1 MKVVHVARRPAGAS
15 ATGARAVQPRA
26 AARAGRA
33 AAPRRLAVALA
44 LGLGL
49 ATGQAAPPVVAVPFY
64 DAGHFVQGLH
74 RELTA
79 PAARRFADD
88 SAALVGAMHAHCDPG
103 GAGSLG
109 EARRRWTTAVGAW
122 ERLSALAVG
131 PLLERRSLRAIDFAP
146 VRPALI
152 ERAIAAHPQG
162 AEDME
167 RVGTP
172 AKGLPTLEWLLWTR
186 PVQRGTPACAYAV
199 EVAADVEREA
209 QALAGEFTALAAN
222 DWSGDESAGPAMAEA
237 LNQWLGG
244 IERLRWAQMERPLRS
259 QGGDAEAGATGAGS
273 AAPGP
278 DRAGG
283 AAGASAAEPAEAGAA
298 SRRDPAGFPRQAS
311 GQTAAAWSAEWD
323 TLRRL
328 GRAPAGREP
337 PRPGEGLV
345 PFETYLRGRGLNPQA
360 DALRRAIDTADAALR
375 GLTPGSR
382 PRVLGA
388 ARALQALS
396 GLVESQV
403 APALQVSIGFSD
415 ADGD

>member
-1 MKVVHVARRPAGAS
+1 MAALDAFRRRHGAS
-15 ATGARAVQPRA
+15 AGAAWAVVLAGVTTG
-26 AARAGRA
+26 
-33 AAPRRLAVALA
+33 
-44 LGLGL
+44 
-49 ATGQAAPPVVAVPFY
+49 TQAAPPVVAVPFY

-74 RELTA
+74 RDLTA
-79 PAARRFADD
+79 PAARRFADG
-88 SAALVGAMHAHCDPG
+88 SGALVGALRAHCDPG
-103 GAGSLG
+103 GAGSLA
-109 EARRRWTTAVGAW
+109 EARRRWTTAVAAW

-146 VRPALI
+146 ARPALI
-152 ERAIAAHPQG
+152 ERAIAAQPQG
-162 AEDME
+162 VEGME

-172 AKGLPTLEWLLWTR
+172 AKGLPALEWLLWTR
-186 PVQRGTPACAYAV
+186 PAQRGTPACAYAV
-199 EVAADVEREA
+199 EVAADVDREA
-209 QALAGEFTALAAN
+209 QALAGEFAALAGN
-222 DWSGDESAGPAMAEA
+222 DWNADESAGPAMAEA

-244 IERLRWAQMERPLRS
+244 IERLRWAQMERPLRAEPAGPE
-259 QGGDAEAGATGAGS
+259 GGDAGAGS
-273 AAPGP
+273 GGPGV

-283 AAGASAAEPAEAGAA
+283 ATGTSPGAEPAEAAAA
-298 SRRDPAGFPRQAS
+298 SRREPGGFPRQAS

-360 DALRRAIDTADAALR
+360 DALRRAVDTADAALR
-375 GLTPGSR
+375 GLAPASR
-382 PRVLGA
+382 PRVLAA
-388 ARALQALS
+388 ARALDAL
-396 GLVESQV
+396 GRLVESQV

>member
-1 MKVVHVARRPAGAS
+1 MRTAVGIFPRVRGGPAGAAGVLVLALV
-15 ATGARAVQPRA
+15 ATG
-26 AARAGRA
+26 
-33 AAPRRLAVALA
+33 
-44 LGLGL
+44 
-49 ATGQAAPPVVAVPFY
+49 TQAAPPVVAVPFY

-74 RELTA
+74 RDLTA
-79 PAARRFADD
+79 PAARRFAEG
-88 SAALVGAMHAHCDPG
+88 SAALAGALRGHCDAG
-103 GAGSLG
+103 GVGSLTD
-109 EARRRWTTAVGAW
+109 ARRRWTIAVGAW

-146 VRPALI
+146 PRAALI
-152 ERAIAAHPQG
+152 ERAIAAQPQG
-162 AEDME
+162 AEAME
-167 RVGTP
+167 RIGTP

-244 IERLRWAQMERPLRS
+244 IERLRWAQMERPLRA
-259 QGGDAEAGATGAGS
+259 QRGGADAEDADGGS
-273 AAPGP
+273 ARSGV
-278 DRAGG
+278 DRAE
-283 AAGASAAEPAEAGAA
+283 AAMGASAATEPAEAGSA
-298 SRRDPAGFPRQAS
+298 SRREAAGFPRQPS

-328 GRAPAGREP
+328 GRAPTGREP

-360 DALRRAIDTADAALR
+360 DALRRAVDAADAALR
-375 GLTPGSR
+375 GLTPASP
-382 PRVLGA
+382 PRVLAA
-388 ARALQALS
+388 ARALQAL
-396 GLVESQV
+396 GRLVESQV